1 MKKSFQIGSAFIGI
15 IVGAGFASGQE
26 ILQFFS
32 SFGYIGI
39 AGSIVAAA
47 LFAFLGM
54 NLTQLG
60 SRLQTTSHKDV
71 IYHICGRYL
80 GAFVDIIIT
89 FFLFGVTVVMFSGA
103 GAIFEEQFGLPA
115 VVGGLF
121 MAVVTVATVTLNV
134 QKVIGLISSVTP
146 FLLIMVVVIAGYSL
160 FHFDPSS
167 LDMETAVAKTSPA
180 ASNWIMGALLYVS
193 YNIAAGVA
201 MITVI
206 GGTVKDQKVAGRGG
220 IIGGLGLGLL
230 ILLINISMLT
240 QMDKIADVA
249 MPMIT
254 LSNAMHPVVGY
265 IMAIVL
271 IGMIYNTA
279 VAMLYAFSAR
289 VVKPEK
295 PSFKVFTILF
305 GAIAFIASFL
315 GFVNLVGTVYPITG
329 YLGFLLI
336 AAIIVS
342 WFMYKRKGARV

>member
-26 ILQFFS
+26 ILQFFT
-32 SFGYIGI
+32 SFGYLGI
-39 AGSIVAAA
+39 AGSIIAAI

-54 NLTQLG
+54 NLMELG
-60 SRLQTTSHKDV
+60 SRLQTSSHKDV
-71 IYHICGRYL
+71 IYHICGRYV
-80 GAFVDIIIT
+80 GIFVDVLIT

-115 VVGGLF
+115 FAGSLF
-121 MAVVTVATVTLNV
+121 MAIITIASVTLNV
-134 QKVIGLISSVTP
+134 QKVIGLISAITP
-146 FLLIMVVVIAGYSL
+146 FLLVLVILIAGYSL
-160 FHFDPSS
+160 FHYDPSS
-167 LDMETAVAKTSPA
+167 IDMDAAVAKTSPA
-180 ASNWIMGALLYVS
+180 APNWIMGALLYVS

-206 GGTVKDQKVAGRGG
+206 GGTVKDRKVARRGG

-230 ILLINISMLT
+230 ILLINISMLP
-240 QMDKIADVA
+240 QLEKISDVA

-254 LSNAMHPVVGY
+254 LSNAIHPVVGFL
-265 IMAIVL
+265 MAIVL

-289 VVKPEK
+289 IVKPEK
-295 PSFKVFTILF
+295 PSFKTFTILF
-305 GAIAFIASFL
+305 GILAFIASFL

-336 AAIIVS
+336 AAIIIS
-342 WFMYKRKGARV
+342 WFTYRKRA

>member
-26 ILQFFS
+26 ILQFFT
-32 SFGYIGI
+32 SFGYLGI
-39 AGSIVAAA
+39 AGSIIAAI

-54 NLTQLG
+54 NLMELG
-60 SRLQTTSHKDV
+60 SRLQTSSHKDV
-71 IYHICGRYL
+71 IYHICGRYV
-80 GAFVDIIIT
+80 GIFVDVLIT

-115 VVGGLF
+115 FAGSLF
-121 MAVVTVATVTLNV
+121 MAVITIASVTLNV
-134 QKVIGLISSVTP
+134 QKVIGLISAITP
-146 FLLIMVVVIAGYSL
+146 FLLVLVILIAGYSL
-160 FHFDPSS
+160 FHYDPSS
-167 LDMETAVAKTSPA
+167 IDMDAAVAKTSPA
-180 ASNWIMGALLYVS
+180 APNWIMGALLYVS

-206 GGTVKDQKVAGRGG
+206 GGTVKDRKVARRGG

-230 ILLINISMLT
+230 ILLINISMLP
-240 QMDKIADVA
+240 QLEKISDVA

-254 LSNAMHPVVGY
+254 LSNAIHPVVGFL
-265 IMAIVL
+265 MAIVL

-289 VVKPEK
+289 IVKPEK
-295 PSFKVFTILF
+295 PSFKTFTILF
-305 GAIAFIASFL
+305 GILAFIASFL

-336 AAIIVS
+336 AAIIIS
-342 WFMYKRKGARV
+342 WFTYRKRA

>member
-39 AGSIVAAA
+39 AGSILAAV

-80 GAFVDIIIT
+80 GVFVDIIIT

-115 VVGGLF
+115 VVGSLF
-121 MAVVTVATVTLNV
+121 MAVVTIATVTLNV
-134 QKVIGLISSVTP
+134 QKVIGLISAVTP
-146 FLLIMVVVIAGYSL
+146 FLLVMVVVIAGYSL
-160 FHFDPSS
+160 FHFDPDSI
-167 LDMETAVAKTSPA
+167 DMDAAVAKTSPA
-180 ASNWIMGALLYVS
+180 SSNWLMGALLYVS

-230 ILLINISMLT
+230 ILLINLSMLT
-240 QMDKIADVA
+240 QMDKIAEVA

-254 LSNAMHPVVGY
+254 LSNEMHPVVGY

-295 PSFKVFTILF
+295 PSFKAFTILF

-342 WFMYKRKGARV
+342 WFMYKRKGTRV

>member
-26 ILQFFS
+26 ILQFFA
-32 SFGYIGI
+32 SFGYLGI
-39 AGSIVAAA
+39 AGSVIAAI

-60 SRLQTTSHKDV
+60 SRLQTSSHKDV

-80 GAFVDIIIT
+80 GIFVDILIT

-115 VVGGLF
+115 FAGSLF
-121 MAVVTVATVTLNV
+121 MAVITIASVTLNV
-134 QKVIGLISSVTP
+134 QKIIGLISAITP
-146 FLLIMVVVIAGYSL
+146 FLLVLVILIAGYSL
-160 FHFDPSS
+160 FQYDPSS
-167 LDMETAVAKTSPA
+167 MDIDAAVAKTSPA

-206 GGTVKDQKVAGRGG
+206 GGTVNDQKVAGRGG

-240 QMDKIADVA
+240 QLEKVSDVA

-254 LSNAMHPVVGY
+254 LSNAIHPIVGFL
-265 IMAIVL
+265 MAIVL

-289 VVKPEK
+289 IMKPEK
-295 PSFKVFTILF
+295 PTFKTFTILF
-305 GAIAFIASFL
+305 GVIAFIASFL

-329 YLGFLLI
+329 YLGFFLI

-342 WFMYKRKGARV
+342 WFKYKKRA

>member
-26 ILQFFS
+26 ILQFFT
-32 SFGYIGI
+32 SFGYLGI
-39 AGSIVAAA
+39 AGSIIAAI

-54 NLTQLG
+54 NLMELG
-60 SRLQTTSHKDV
+60 SRLQTSSHKDV
-71 IYHICGRYL
+71 IYHICGRYV
-80 GAFVDIIIT
+80 GIFVDVLIT

-115 VVGGLF
+115 FAGSLF
-121 MAVVTVATVTLNV
+121 MAVITIASVTLNV
-134 QKVIGLISSVTP
+134 QKVIGLISAITP
-146 FLLIMVVVIAGYSL
+146 FLLVLVILIAGYSL
-160 FHFDPSS
+160 FYYDPSS
-167 LDMETAVAKTSPA
+167 IDMDAAVAKTSPA
-180 ASNWIMGALLYVS
+180 APNWIMGALLYVS

-206 GGTVKDQKVAGRGG
+206 GGTVKDRKVARRGG

-230 ILLINISMLT
+230 ILLINISMIPQLE
-240 QMDKIADVA
+240 KISDVA

-254 LSNAMHPVVGY
+254 LSNAIHPVVGFL
-265 IMAIVL
+265 MAIVL

-289 VVKPEK
+289 IVKPEK
-295 PSFKVFTILF
+295 PSFKTFTILF
-305 GAIAFIASFL
+305 GVLAFIASFL

-336 AAIIVS
+336 AAIIIS
-342 WFMYKRKGARV
+342 WFTYRKRA